1 MRISDW
7 SSDVCSSDLPFNEGG
22 AVGDLALRLGQRLAL
37 LGRHDGAEV
46 ILVRHHQVEPSAQDG
61 RALLAGLG
69 PPFRPGTVGGLDR
82 PAGLGRTHV
91 GYGADPLTGRRIVDA
106 YRSTHTGAHP
116 GTPAQALPPEHGWA
130 LPLGRGPP
138 FRPGTVGGLDR
149 PAGLGRTH
157 VG

>member
-61 RALLAGLG
+61 RELLAGLG

-91 GYGADPLTGRRIVDA
+91 GYGADPLTGRRFVDA
-106 YRSTHTGAHP
+106 DRATAVGAY
-116 GTPAQALPPEHGWA
+116 
-130 LPLGRGPP
+130 
-138 FRPGTVGGLDR
+138 PGTVDIGLQ
-149 PAGLGRTH
+149 PEKGR
-157 VG
+157 VLQAADA